1 MTANITIRP
10 ASVSDAPIIAR
21 AVEMA
26 IGDELALKEYCGNDY
41 LTILTEI
48 AAAENTQYSWCY
60 ALVAQVDNT
69 KVGAIVGYDGAQ
81 LTALRNGTFAILQS
95 RLGRTPNIA
104 DETEAGEFYLD
115 SIGVLPE
122 FRGRGVGKALIAALR
137 DRAFSEGN
145 ERVGL
150 IVDSDNP
157 HAERLY
163 TSLGFKRVGTR
174 LFFGHQMW
182 HLQVSR

>member
-10 ASVSDAPIIAR
+10 ATASDAPIIAR
-21 AVEMA
+21 AVAMA
-26 IGDELALKEYCGNDY
+26 IGDEQTLKEYCGDEY

-60 ALVAQVDNT
+60 TLVAQVDG
-69 KVGAIVGYDGAQ
+69 VIAGAIVGYDGAQ
-81 LTALRNGTFAILQS
+81 LAALRSATFAILQQ
-95 RLGRTPNIA
+95 RIGRTPNIA

-115 SIGVLPE
+115 SVGVLPQY
-122 FRGRGVGKALIAALR
+122 RGCGVGKALIAALR
-137 DRAFSEGN
+137 DKVFLEGH
-145 ERVGL
+145 ERMGL
-150 IVDSDNP
+150 IVDYNNP
-157 HAERLY
+157 QAESLY